1 MLKSMTG
8 FGRAE
13 ELIENYHISV
23 QIKSVNHRF
32 ADFNIRLP
40 RYYSFLEDKLRKD
53 AMTAISRGKVEIN
66 ISIEQK
72 EDTDYEVSL
81 NHAVATSYLK
91 ALRSLGEL
99 NLPDDVTIST
109 LAKFNDVLNITYKE
123 VDETFIYQIV
133 SAVFQKALNG
143 FMQMRREEG
152 ARLEKNLEEHLS
164 SILNEVNAIEAR
176 SPETVKEY
184 QQRLTERIMDV
195 LSDTSVDES
204 RILTEAAIYAD
215 KVAVDE
221 EIVRLRSHTAAFSA
235 AIKSNQPIGKKLD
248 FIVQEMNREANTIG
262 SKASDLSIAGRVVE
276 LKATIEKIREQ
287 IQNIE

>member
-1 MLKSMTG
+1 MTG

-81 NHAVATSYLK
+81 NHAVAASYLK

-133 SAVFQKALNG
+133 STVFQKALNG
-143 FMQMRREEG
+143 FVHG
-152 ARLEKNLEEHLS
+152 WKKIWKNIFLL
-164 SILNEVNAIEAR
+164 
-176 SPETVKEY
+176 Y
-184 QQRLTERIMDV
+184 
-195 LSDTSVDES
+195 
-204 RILTEAAIYAD
+204 
-215 KVAVDE
+215 
-221 EIVRLRSHTAAFSA
+221 
-235 AIKSNQPIGKKLD
+235 
-248 FIVQEMNREANTIG
+248 
-262 SKASDLSIAGRVVE
+262 
-276 LKATIEKIREQ
+276 
-287 IQNIE
+287 

>member
-13 ELIENYHISV
+13 ELIESYYISV

-32 ADFNIRLP
+32 ADFNFRLP
-40 RYYSFLEDKLRKD
+40 RYYGFLEDKLRKD
-53 AMTAISRGKVEIN
+53 AINAINRGKVEIN

-72 EDTDYEVSL
+72 EAMDYEISL
-81 NHAVATSYLK
+81 NRPVAVSYLK
-91 ALRSLGEL
+91 ALRSLNDLEL
-99 NLPDDVTIST
+99 KDDITVSA
-109 LAKFNDVLNITYKE
+109 LAKFDDVLNITYKE
-123 VDETFIYQIV
+123 VDEAHIYEIV
-133 SAVFQKALNG
+133 SVVFKKALDA
-143 FMQMRREEG
+143 FIKMRLEEG
-152 ARLEKNLEEHLS
+152 ARLEKNINGHLDT
-164 SILNEVNAIEAR
+164 ILDEVTAVEAR

-184 QQRLTERIMDV
+184 QSRLKERISEV
-195 LSDTSVDES
+195 LSDTSIDES

-221 EIVRLRSHTAAFSA
+221 EVVRLKSHVKAFSD
-235 AIKSNQPIGKKLD
+235 AIKSNKPVGKKLD

-262 SKASDLSIAGRVVE
+262 SKATDISIAGHVVE
-276 LKATIEKIREQ
+276 LKSTIEKIREQ